1 MSSDNADHD
10 LEGDDPASAVT
21 FGPLKRALREHRYPV
36 TTAELREQYGAAA
49 VETPTASERFGGLL
63 EGCEATR
70 FREPREVRDA
80 VLSVLSTRDGSIP
93 DPSTKAADD
102 WTRLRR

>member
-1 MSSDNADHD
+1 MSGDNADHD
-10 LEGDDPASAVT
+10 LEGDDTASAVT

-49 VETPTASERFGGLL
+49 VETPTATERFGGLL
-63 EGCEATR
+63 ERCEATR

-80 VLSVLSTRDGSIP
+80 VLSTLSEREASTS
-93 DPSTKAADD
+93 DPSTAAADD
-102 WTRLRR
+102 WTRLQR